1 MEEKPIFFECI
12 DEILG
17 PKEDRFFGKGFGKVI
32 HNISDINIKS
42 NFLGEYITVN
52 DMKVKVDS
60 NIKGYVQAKG
70 TLAYPNDWSQKSE
83 DVELKPHLSSIDA
96 LILSAQLNEI
106 YLIHRYNL
114 DDTERRKMWLRRCT
128 ITAASCPQE
137 NLSSFDIYT
146 LHIESKELSESVCSN
161 ISIFESHIGALTVRS
176 EIEHPSKSICTENIH
191 FNRSID
197 ILGDPSKRYYGNAYK
212 FSEHTINKVKINT
225 KDETVESLINIKQTD
240 NKSLQSDGIE
250 AVYRPSISMIDCIIL
265 SGQIAQ
271 AFLYSLDD
279 VSRAESNTLWMRT
292 VTIESTT
299 PYQSCDSFI
308 SLTRVLKN
316 RLLNI
321 KGKYW
326 RTANMVGEF
335 RGIKINYSVAHELP
349 ITV

>member
-1 MEEKPIFFECI
+1 MVEKSIFFECI

-17 PKEDRFFGKGFGKVI
+17 PKEDRFFGKGFGKIV
-32 HNISDINIKS
+32 HNVSDINIKS

-52 DMKVKVDS
+52 DMKVKIDS

-70 TLAYPNDWSQKSE
+70 TLAYPNDWSQKLD
-83 DVELKPHLSSIDA
+83 DVELKPHLSTIDA

-114 DDTERRKMWLRRCT
+114 DDTERKKMWLRRCT
-128 ITAASCPQE
+128 ISAGSSPQE
-137 NLSSFDIYT
+137 NLGSFDIYT
-146 LHIESKELSESVCSN
+146 FHIETNDSSESLCSN

-176 EIEHPSKSICTENIH
+176 EIEHPSKDICTENIH

-197 ILGDPSKRYYGNAYK
+197 ILGDPNKRYYGNAYK
-212 FSEHTINKVKINT
+212 FSEHAINKVKINI
-225 KDETVESLINIKQTD
+225 KDETVESLIKINQT
-240 NKSLQSDGIE
+240 NNEFLPSDGIE
-250 AVYRPSISMIDCIIL
+250 AAYRPSISMIDCIIL

-279 VSRAESNTLWMRT
+279 ISRAESNTLWMRK

-308 SLTRVLKN
+308 SSTRVLKSS
-316 RLLNI
+316 LLNV
-321 KGKYW
+321 KGEYW
-326 RTANMVGEF
+326 RIANMAGEF

-349 ITV
+349 IIV